1 MLVRGNVRGNGVIWN
16 HGTVPD
22 TFFRLL
28 FIVVGT
34 VVLFCPVPEEKFGW
48 S

>member
-1 MLVRGNVRGNGVIWN
+1 MFVRGNVRGNGVIGN

-28 FIVVGT
+28 FVIVGT
-34 VVLFCPVPEEKFGW
+34 VVLFPPVPEPGFEW